1 MGCLTSADKRAASI
15 GYSPYK
21 CGYTSSSREVKKL
34 SPGGFIKEF
43 EDVEYEMPRKM
54 IRTLG
59 RGRKWETSVHKT
71 INIEIQGWAW
81 ISFISR

>member
-34 SPGGFIKEF
+34 SPGGFIKE
-43 EDVEYEMPRKM
+43 DVEYEMPIEEDDTDSMKREKM
-54 IRTLG
+54 GNLST
-59 RGRKWETSVHKT
+59 
-71 INIEIQGWAW
+71 
-81 ISFISR
+81 